1 VNLVDEVTKLSGK
14 RNNAIHA
21 PLVFVIDVAGG
32 AVEVEPLVIFGN
44 EKAAKL
50 GTRDLPNFNGTEG
63 LAKCLRTM
71 PTYSITRLT
80 TPTTNCHQSRSCQ
93 LSARSKARSRHPVEP
108 NRKNPSGLER

>member
-50 GTRDLPNFNGTEG
+50 GTRDLLPEFQWYRRSGEVLANYANVLHYAINDPNHQLPPKPILPTLGQKQG
-63 LAKCLRTM
+63 SKPSPRRTKQKK
-71 PTYSITRLT
+71 P
-80 TPTTNCHQSRSCQ
+80 
-93 LSARSKARSRHPVEP
+93 
-108 NRKNPSGLER
+108 